1 MHRYT
6 VREAGGTGR
15 EVQVATVTPAAM
27 EVEVG
32 GDRVRV
38 EVLRTPGG
46 LVLRTPSGRTFR
58 PGVSPGGPG
67 GESEVT
73 WPGRSFLVAR
83 VGTGHGAGASGGGPG
98 SRSRRVRAQMPG
110 RVVQVLVRPG
120 DRVAVGQGLVI
131 LEAMKM
137 ENEVKARREGVVHAV
152 HVTAGDRVETG
163 ADLLEFE

>member
-6 VREAGGTGR
+6 VREPGGTER
-15 EVQVATVTPAAM
+15 EVAVATVTSAAL
-27 EVEVG
+27 EVG
-32 GDRVRV
+32 VGEERVRV

-46 LVLRTPSGRTFR
+46 PVLRTPSGRMFR
-58 PGVSPGGPG
+58 PGVTRAGPG

-83 VGTGHGAGASGGGPG
+83 VGTDNGAGSSGGGPG
-98 SRSRRVRAQMPG
+98 ARSRRVRAQMPG

-137 ENEVKARREGVVHAV
+137 ENEVKARREGVVQAV